1 MNSMTRRG
9 HSMQDHST
17 ESIGSKG
24 SSALATIM
32 SSSEAELWL
41 TVVNALNQG
50 RTPEA
55 ITTAL
60 LAFASLA
67 DSRAVKKASQMYSGR
82 LYSGSSVFY
91 CLDTTQTSKVTSATS
106 TAPDLT

>member
-1 MNSMTRRG
+1 
-9 HSMQDHST
+9 MQDHST

-91 CLDTTQTSKVTSATS
+91 CLDTQAFSCADTQTSKVTSATS